1 MYWWR
6 CNIGVVCLAALILV
20 GCDEPEQKRIDT
32 PRQVSVMAL
41 VATKV
46 DLTNE
51 LPGRVA
57 AVRTAEIRAQVGGI
71 VQHRLFEQGAEIKAG
86 QPLFQ
91 INPAPF
97 KADVDIAS
105 AALQRVEAA
114 YVRAKVHAGRLHPL
128 VATNAVSH
136 QVYDDAVAQRDQ
148 AAAEVA
154 EARATL
160 ERKRLDLTF
169 ATVDAPISGRIDQA
183 LVTEGA
189 LVGASDTNP
198 MARIQQIDQVY
209 VDVRQPASTLESLR
223 GVFAA
228 ANTADSHGLP
238 VAILRNNGDAYPVN
252 GRILFS
258 GINVDA
264 STGDVLLRILVDNPQ
279 RLLLPGM
286 FVRARVPHGS
296 YAEALLVPQQAV
308 VRNGEDACI
317 WVVDEKRRAHLVLVR
332 LGELVGRQYLILTGL
347 HAGQNIVVEG
357 MERLAEG
364 AEVASSPWL
373 THASAPTPQSV
384 KP

>member
-1 MYWWR
+1 
-6 CNIGVVCLAALILV
+6 
-20 GCDEPEQKRIDT
+20 
-32 PRQVSVMAL
+32 MAL